1 MIFMMDARVK
11 FQTGKQK
18 EFIQQVLKNLN
29 SPSLKNLLSYDSDIS
44 YSALKKYAREE
55 SLMPLNLVREL
66 CELSKIDFKSLNL
79 EYLNSNW
86 GAIKGGKAGIK
97 ITLAKYKDKLE
108 RWRKRGWEKG
118 MKSFSE
124 PKKIKEPPLN
134 EKLAE
139 LIGVYLG
146 DGTLTKY
153 FMKISG
159 DCRYDLHYFNYLSG
173 LVFNLFGLKVKISK
187 EKKRNTAYLTIFS
200 KNFCSFF
207 KEKYHFSYGDKIKNK
222 SKIPEV
228 IMKDKKLSIACL
240 RGLVDTDGS
249 VSRRGRNGSQFC
261 IHFCAYSPELL
272 NQVKLL
278 GKKFEIF
285 TYFSDK
291 GMGTN
296 SSENVRRYFKLVGS
310 STLKHIIRY
319 RARFY
324 ENKTLYLKDVPKYF
338 KKDLYREMSL
348 PFKDGPVV

>member
-1 MIFMMDARVK
+1 MKDLRVK
-11 FQTGKQK
+11 FQIGKQR
-18 EFIQQVLKNLN
+18 EFIQQILKNLN

-55 SLMPLNLVREL
+55 SLMPLSLVKEL
-66 CELSKIDFKSLNL
+66 CELSRIDFKSLNL
-79 EYLNSNW
+79 KYLNSNW

-97 ITLAKYKDKLE
+97 ITLTRHKDKLDI
-108 RWRKRGWEKG
+108 WRKRGWEKTL
-118 MKSFSE
+118 KYLSK
-124 PKKIKEPPLN
+124 PKEIKEPLLN
-134 EKLAE
+134 EELAE

-159 DCRYDLHYFNYLSG
+159 DYRYDLPYFNYLSK
-173 LVFNLFGLKVKISK
+173 LIFNLFGLKSKISK
-187 EKKRNTAYLTIFS
+187 ENKRNTAYLTIFS

-207 KEKYHFSYGDKIKNK
+207 KDKYNFDYGDKIKNK

-228 IMKDKKLSIACL
+228 IMKDKKLSVACL

-272 NQVKLL
+272 NQVKFLA
-278 GKKFEIF
+278 GKYKIF

-291 GMGTN
+291 GAGTN
-296 SSENVRRYFKLVGS
+296 NQECIKKYFKFVGS

-319 RARFY
+319 RTRFY
-324 ENKTLYLKDVPKYF
+324 ENKTLYLKEVPNYF